1 MVGGMEKDKA
11 ERSATEKPSGKDRA
25 KKDIEKSM
33 ADKPREGAG
42 ELDELK
48 HNLKI
53 SFSRMRED
61 IHFNRSQIEDL
72 VRANKM
78 LLEQVGSLKDE
89 IKALK
94 ERPKG
99 LKTELMRSLAR
110 NQKALIKQRILEIVG
125 QGRFSIPELK
135 ERIVDDRNYCSKAS
149 FYRYI
154 DELKSNRNIDFLSVE
169 GREIVVAMPAGNNGE
184 AAPELSKRE
193 DFV

>member
-1 MVGGMEKDKA
+1 MVGGTEKDKP
-11 ERSATEKPSGKDRA
+11 EKA
-25 KKDIEKSM
+25 I
-33 ADKPREGAG
+33 ADKPKEEAG

-48 HNLKI
+48 HNLRV
-53 SFSRMRED
+53 SFSRMKED
-61 IHFNRSQIEDL
+61 IQANKQQAEGTKAYVEGMKEQIENL
-72 VRANKM
+72 VKTNRL
-78 LLEQVGSLKDE
+78 LLEQMGLLKDE
-89 IKALK
+89 IRALK

-110 NQKALIKQRILEIVG
+110 NQKTLIKQRILEMVG

-154 DELKSNRNIDFLSVE
+154 EELKSGKRIDFLSVE
-169 GREIVVAMPAGNNGE
+169 GREVVVAVGGE
-184 AAPELSKRE
+184 GRGTSSETAPELKKRE